1 MLSVVCCCVG
11 RNKKL
16 SYTRRNIID
25 KCEKAFEDIKT
36 FYKQPFIN
44 YGGKTTDTNEYYTEI
59 VAEFLIDNL
68 DEYKNGIPKITRENS
83 YKTSSHNG
91 DFDINTPR
99 EEEKIAMEMF
109 KQSKSGMGYDFIGE
123 IIDYQTPLKNRRSD
137 IAGKIDLL
145 SYDGTYL
152 RVLELKKPDSDESM
166 LRCVLEGYTYLKT
179 VDTAKLLDNFE
190 LPANTKVV
198 ACPFVF
204 KYGKQYQEMLEK
216 RPHLY
221 KLMEILESKPYYI
234 IRQNN
239 LYIVED

>member
-1 MLSVVCCCVG
+1 M
-11 RNKKL
+11 
-16 SYTRRNIID
+16 SYTRKNIID
-25 KCEKAFEDIKT
+25 KCEKAFDDIKT

-59 VAEFLIDNL
+59 VAEFLIDNF

-83 YKTSSHNG
+83 YRTPSHNG
-91 DFDINTPR
+91 DFDTNTPR

-109 KQSKSGMGYDFIGE
+109 NQSKSGMDYNFIGK
-123 IIDYQTPLKNRRSD
+123 IIDYQTPLKNKRSD
-137 IAGKIDLL
+137 VAGKIDLL

-179 VDTAKLLDNFE
+179 VDIVKLLEDFE
-190 LPANTKVV
+190 LPTDTKVV

-204 KYGKQYQEMLEK
+204 KDGEQYQEMQEK
-216 RPHLY
+216 RANLFR
-221 KLMEILESKPYYI
+221 LMEMLDSKPFYI
-234 IRQNN
+234 TKENY
-239 LYIVED
+239 LYIVKE

>member
-1 MLSVVCCCVG
+1 M
-11 RNKKL
+11 
-16 SYTRRNIID
+16 SYTRKNIID
-25 KCEKAFEDIKT
+25 KCEKAFDDIKT

-59 VAEFLIDNL
+59 VAEFLIDNF
-68 DEYKNGIPKITRENS
+68 DEYNNGIPKITRENS

-166 LRCVLEGYTYLKT
+166 LRCVLEGYTYLKI
-179 VDTAKLLDNFE
+179 VDTIKLIDDFE
-190 LPANTKVV
+190 LPKETRVLAS
-198 ACPFVF
+198 PFVF
-204 KYGKQYQEMLEK
+204 KYGQQYQEMLEK
-216 RPHLY
+216 RPNLFN
-221 KLMEILESKPYYI
+221 LMKMLNSKPYYI
-234 IRQNN
+234 IKQGNIYT
-239 LYIVED
+239 LEE

>member
-1 MLSVVCCCVG
+1 M
-11 RNKKL
+11 
-16 SYTRRNIID
+16 SYTKENIID
-25 KCEKAFEDIKT
+25 KCEKAFKDIKT
-36 FYKQPFIN
+36 FYKQTFIN
-44 YGGKTTDTNEYYTEI
+44 YGGKTTDTNEYYTEV
-59 VAEFLIDNL
+59 VAKFLCENL
-68 DEYKNGIPKITRENS
+68 DDFIKCIPKITREIS
-83 YKTSSHNG
+83 YKTPSHNG

-109 KQSKSGMGYDFIGE
+109 KQSMSSKDYDFIGK
-123 IIDYQTPLKNRRSD
+123 IIDYQTPLKNKRSD

-179 VDTAKLLDNFE
+179 VDTDKLFENFN
-190 LPANTKVV
+190 LPAETKVM
-198 ACPFVF
+198 ASPFVF

-221 KLMEILESKPYYI
+221 KLMEMLESKPYYI
-234 IRQNN
+234 IKQDN
-239 LYIVED
+239 LYIVEE

>member
-1 MLSVVCCCVG
+1 MKNS
-11 RNKKL
+11 KS
-16 SYTRRNIID
+16 SYKRKNIID

-36 FYKQPFIN
+36 FYKQQFIN
-44 YGGKTTDTNEYYTEI
+44 YSGKTSDTNEYYTEV
-59 VAEFLIDNL
+59 VAEFLCNNFDDFI
-68 DEYKNGIPKITRENS
+68 NGIPKITRENS

-109 KQSKSGMGYDFIGE
+109 NQSKSGMGYDFIGE

-145 SYDGTYL
+145 SYDGNYL

-179 VDTAKLLDNFE
+179 VDTIKLIDDFE
-190 LPANTKVV
+190 LPKGTKVV
-198 ACPFVF
+198 ASPFVF
-204 KYGKQYQEMLEK
+204 KYGQQFQEMLEK
-216 RPHLY
+216 RPYLY
-221 KLMEILESKPYYI
+221 KLMEMLEINPYYI
-234 IRQNN
+234 VKQDNI
-239 LYIVED
+239 YTVEV

>member
-1 MLSVVCCCVG
+1 MQ
-11 RNKKL
+11 
-16 SYTRRNIID
+16 YTRQDIIN
-25 KCEKAFEDIKT
+25 KCTQALKNVKI
-36 FYKQPFIN
+36 FYQQPFIN
-44 YGGKTTDTNEYYTEI
+44 YGGKTTDTNEYYTEVI
-59 VAEFLIDNL
+59 AEFLIDNL
-68 DEYKNGIPKITRENS
+68 DEYINGIPKITRESS
-83 YKTSSHNG
+83 YKTLTHTG
-91 DFDINTPR
+91 EYDETTPR

-109 KQSKSGMGYDFIGE
+109 NQSKDGTPYNLIGN
-123 IIDYQTPLKNRRSD
+123 IIDYQTPLKNKRTD

-145 SYDGTYL
+145 SYDGNCL
-152 RVLELKKPDSDESM
+152 RVLELKKPFSDETM

-221 KLMEILESKPYYI
+221 KLMEMLEIKPYYI
-234 IRQNN
+234 KEQDN
-239 LYIVED
+239 LYYVED

>member
-44 YGGKTTDTNEYYTEI
+44 YSGKTTDTNEYYTEI

-68 DEYKNGIPKITRENS
+68 DEYKNGMPKITRENP

-91 DFDINTPR
+91 NFDINTPR

-109 KQSKSGMGYDFIGE
+109 NQSKSGMGYDFIGE
-123 IIDYQTPLKNRRSD
+123 ILDYQTPLKNKRSD

-145 SYDGTYL
+145 SYDGGCL

-166 LRCVLEGYTYLKT
+166 LRCVLEGYNYLKT
-179 VDTAKLLDNFE
+179 VDTTKLLSDFD
-190 LPANTKVV
+190 LPDGTMVV
-198 ACPFVF
+198 ASPFVF
-204 KYGKQYQEMLEK
+204 KFGQQYQEMLEK
-216 RPHLY
+216 RPCLF
-221 KLMEILESKPYYI
+221 KLIELLDSKPYYI
-234 IRQNN
+234 IKQDN
-239 LYIVED
+239 LYYVED

>member
-1 MLSVVCCCVG
+1 M
-11 RNKKL
+11 

-25 KCEKAFEDIKT
+25 KCEKTFENIKT

-44 YGGKTTDTNEYYTEI
+44 YSGKTTDTNEYYTEI

-83 YKTSSHNG
+83 YRTPSHNG
-91 DFDINTPR
+91 DFDTNTPR

-109 KQSKSGMGYDFIGE
+109 NQSKSGMGYDFIGE

-179 VDTAKLLDNFE
+179 VDIVKLLEDFG
-190 LPANTKVV
+190 LPADTKVV

-204 KYGKQYQEMLEK
+204 KDGEQYQEMQEK
-216 RPHLY
+216 RANLFR
-221 KLMEILESKPYYI
+221 LMEMLDSKPFYI
-234 IRQNN
+234 TKETY
-239 LYIVED
+239 LYIVEE